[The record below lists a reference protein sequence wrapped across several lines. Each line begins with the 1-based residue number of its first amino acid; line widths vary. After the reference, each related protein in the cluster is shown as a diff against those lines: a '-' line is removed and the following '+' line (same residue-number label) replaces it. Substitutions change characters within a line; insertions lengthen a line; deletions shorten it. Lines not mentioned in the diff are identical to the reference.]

1 MRKSFLIVAFVF
13 ASIAARGA
21 RADSYSTPV
30 GPLYYP
36 DGATITSVT
45 DNAFPVSQPGVWGLY
60 YSFADGTGETF
71 DPVVDGDVG
80 YVFFSTPVTS
90 VTFNY
95 IWNFEAFDVTFYNS
109 SGAPFETFSS
119 SGPSGTDTYLFD
131 TGVTKMQWIG
141 SDAAIG
147 QGGITSLSY
156 TEDGVSTPEPGSLA
170 LLAIGLFALVFFKLR
185 PTPRLPRRSSLNS
198 NFPRSI

>member
-1 MRKSFLIVAFVF
+1 MRKLLL
-13 ASIAARGA
+13 IAAFLFAAVMAPKA

-45 DNAFPVSQPGVWGLY
+45 DDAFPVSEPGVWGLY

-95 IWNFEAFDVTFYNS
+95 VWNFDAFDVTFYNS

-119 SGPSGTDTYLFD
+119 SGPSGTDTYIFD
-131 TGVTKMQWIG
+131 TNVTKIQWIG

-156 TEDGVSTPEPGSLA
+156 TEDSVSTPEPSSIA
-170 LLAIGLFALVFFKLR
+170 LLAIGLFGLIFFKLR
-185 PTPRLPRRSSLNS
+185 TTSTLARR
-198 NFPRSI
+198 